1 MSHLN
6 EKLEV
11 LPDVD
16 EIQVPIE
23 AEDVDAAT
31 GAAGVE
37 DDGEGGGS
45 FVADLAVREGVVIH
59 GLAGGGGR
67 HGVEHERDEE
77 ERHCHH
83 QKCSPEVVDLV
94 GERIRR
100 WQQEPIGAFQHFGG
114 FEIQLSGGEEFGGG
128 RDFEESLKEEGFR
141 LEVK

>member
-1 MSHLN
+1 M
-6 EKLEV
+6 
-11 LPDVD
+11 D

-45 FVADLAVREGVVIH
+45 FVADLAVREGVVLH

-77 ERHCHH
+77 ERHRHH
-83 QKCSPEVVDLV
+83 QKRTPEVVDLV
-94 GERIRR
+94 GERLRR
-100 WQQEPIGAFQHFGG
+100 RRRGPAGAFQHFGG
-114 FEIQLSGGEEFGGG
+114 FEIQLGGGEEFGGG
-128 RDFEESLKEEGFR
+128 RGAEANLAGGGGGGR
-141 LEVK
+141 LQHLERLQC